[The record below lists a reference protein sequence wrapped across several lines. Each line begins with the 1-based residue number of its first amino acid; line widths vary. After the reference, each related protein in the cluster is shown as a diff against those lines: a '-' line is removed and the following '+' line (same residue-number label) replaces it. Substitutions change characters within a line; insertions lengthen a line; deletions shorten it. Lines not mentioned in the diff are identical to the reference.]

1 MEEVLNEEDPI
12 ISNETESTEETGLV
26 KETVVEVLKLKIN
39 YSSVITKW
47 RKIVNKYNG
56 RSTVDHDYLQNRIKE
71 WQKQKVSLLGKHLC
85 NPSHI
90 CMVGCIMP

>member
-71 WQKQKVSLLGKHLC
+71 SYPMIYLYC
-85 NPSHI
+85 SHP
-90 CMVGCIMP
+90 MYY